1 MYFKSKFAVLCLM
14 PERTRHHFQQVREK
28 DLLRLNRNCSRF
40 NLREIENVADQVQQ
54 VSSGTVNRAGKF
66 DLLWGEV
73 MVRVL
78 TELLAQDENRIQR
91 SPQLVG
97 HVREELRLVFRG
109 KGEFL
114 GLLFEGPTRLFDF
127 LIFAFNFDV
136 LL

>member
-1 MYFKSKFAVLCLM
+1 MYLKSEFTILRLM
-14 PERTRHHFQQVREK
+14 PERASHHFEQVREK
-28 DLLRLNRNCSRF
+28 DFLGLNRNCSRF

-54 VSSGTVNRAGKF
+54 VSSGTVNRARKF

-97 HVREELRLVFRG
+97 PVREELRLVFRG
-109 KGEFL
+109 
-114 GLLFEGPTRLFDF
+114 
-127 LIFAFNFDV
+127 
-136 LL
+136 